1 MITIKKYSNR
11 RLYDTSRSQ
20 YITLDE
26 LATLIRDG
34 EDVQV
39 QDAKSGEDLTQA
51 VLAQIIIESRGAAKL
66 LPTSMLTQ
74 LIRMEEDALAEFFS
88 YYMSWSL
95 SFYLKA
101 KARTRRRF
109 SSLSGAFSPF
119 GGSMPGESFA
129 QWFQAMNAWNPMG
142 QNQNG
147 WQGPPRHGGAG
158 PEMPPPPPFDDD
170 VSHPEEDEEMR
181 LHGEPDY
188 PTTGQRKPS
197 SSAQK
202 EDGEVTRMRQELD
215 EIKALLGQLAGRQAG
230 PDKGE

>member
-20 YITLDE
+20 YITLEE

-39 QDAKSGEDLTQA
+39 QDAKSGEDLTQG

-101 KARTRRRF
+101 KARTRRRLGT
-109 SSLSGAFSPF
+109 LSGAFSPF
-119 GGSMPGESFA
+119 GANMPGESFA
-129 QWFQAMNAWNPMG
+129 QWFQAMNAWNPMSQGGPQGWPG
-142 QNQNG
+142 Q
-147 WQGPPRHGGAG
+147 PRHGAAD
-158 PEMPPPPPFDDD
+158 MPPPPPFDE
-170 VSHPEEDEEMR
+170 PLAEGELDEEEG
-181 LHGEPDY
+181 LS
-188 PTTGQRKPS
+188 PTHQPHATQE
-197 SSAQK
+197 SA
-202 EDGEVTRMRQELD
+202 EVNRMRQELD
-215 EIKALLGQLAGRQAG
+215 EIKALLGQLAGQSRGA
-230 PDKGE
+230 DKGE